1 MATTVHRGPGGSVI
15 YKAAEHMDIPKM
27 DLLTALFDSK
37 ICQADD
43 QTIVSAD
50 AADAQNRHLTRGRT
64 RQLTIELA
72 YALRHTLGIG
82 RQGRNRDVVLVMTN
96 GHYMLPTLFYSTVA
110 AGGIYSAAS
119 PSSTAGE
126 LAYLVGLVEPRA
138 IICDAHTAAVTR
150 EAARQLGFPAD
161 HLLLLGDDPALELTA
176 QGSRSRSPVGRR
188 LELSPSRT
196 LQWERIT
203 DPRELEDSIICIL
216 FSSGTTGL
224 PKGVKLSHW
233 NLFAEAYVNME
244 PGKAWTARER
254 PGLGYITLA
263 HLPAAHIAG
272 VQGYLVNVLY
282 RGGTIYWMPKF
293 DFAKFLEY
301 NKRYKITNFFSVP
314 PIYLAIAKHPGITDE
329 FDAVDHAWS
338 GAAPL
343 SSQIQA
349 EAGKKM
355 GRGQAR
361 LTQVWG
367 LTETTGAITSMPPGE
382 TESTGSVSPLV
393 ANHEARIVDDDG
405 KDVEPGER
413 GELWVR
419 GPVVTK
425 GYWKNDKADAESF
438 VDGWF
443 CTGDIGLYKNGM
455 LYIVDRKKELIKY
468 KGMQVAPAE
477 LEATLLSHPKIVDAA
492 VIGVEKGGTEVP
504 RAYVVPGTKD
514 LTSEDIASWV
524 DGKVA
529 NHKKLRGGVVLVEA
543 IPKSPAGKILRKI
556 LREQA
561 KADKTLAK
569 L

>member
-1 MATTVHRGPGGSVI
+1 M
-15 YKAAEHMDIPKM
+15 
-27 DLLTALFDSK
+27 
-37 ICQADD
+37 
-43 QTIVSAD
+43 
-50 AADAQNRHLTRGRT
+50 
-64 RQLTIELA
+64 
-72 YALRHTLGIG
+72 
-82 RQGRNRDVVLVMTN
+82 

-126 LAYLVGLVEPRA
+126 LAYLVGLVEPRV
-138 IICDAHTAAVTR
+138 IICDAYTQAVTR
-150 EAARQLGFPAD
+150 EAARQLKIPAECV
-161 HLLLLGDDPALELTA
+161 LVLGDDPALELSV
-176 QGSRSRSPVGRR
+176 QGTGRR

-196 LQWERIT
+196 LQWERVT

-224 PKGVKLSHW
+224 PKGVKLSHSM
-233 NLFAEAYVNME
+233 LFAEAYVNME
-244 PGKAWTARER
+244 PGIKWMARER
-254 PGLGYITLA
+254 PDLGYITLA

-293 DFAKFLEY
+293 DFAKFIEY
-301 NKRYKITNFFSVP
+301 TKRYKITNFFSVP

-329 FDAVDHAWS
+329 FDTIDHAFS

-355 GRGQAR
+355 GKGQAR

-367 LTETTGAITSMPPGE
+367 LTETTGAITAMPPGE
-382 TESTGSVSPLV
+382 TESTGSVSSLV
-393 ANHEARIVDDDG
+393 ANHEARIMDDEG

-413 GELWVR
+413 GEIWVR

-425 GYWKNDKADAESF
+425 GYWRNEKADAESF

-455 LYIVDRKKELIKY
+455 FYIVDRKKVSLHLSFL
-468 KGMQVAPAE
+468 MPA
-477 LEATLLSHPKIVDAA
+477 
-492 VIGVEKGGTEVP
+492 
-504 RAYVVPGTKD
+504 
-514 LTSEDIASWV
+514 
-524 DGKVA
+524 
-529 NHKKLRGGVVLVEA
+529 
-543 IPKSPAGKILRKI
+543 
-556 LREQA
+556 
-561 KADKTLAK
+561 
-569 L
+569 